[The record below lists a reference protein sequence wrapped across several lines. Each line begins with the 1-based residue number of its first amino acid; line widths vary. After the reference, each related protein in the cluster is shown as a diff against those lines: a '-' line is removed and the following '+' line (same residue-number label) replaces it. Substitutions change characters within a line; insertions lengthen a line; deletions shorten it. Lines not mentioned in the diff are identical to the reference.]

1 MDDALFVP
9 RGGRWLPTELARSPW
24 QPDALHG
31 GPVAALAAR
40 AVEHCP
46 NQPDDGAARHVVR
59 LSVELLRPVPL
70 EPLAVE
76 ARLARPGR
84 KVQLVD
90 VTISTDSGAVA
101 LARAVRIGV
110 RAERASSVAGSPT
123 EGSGTEPRV
132 LPGPEHARPGAGI
145 EDRWIGFHNQGV
157 ELRFVTGGFDQLGP
171 AVAWCRLAVP
181 VVPDEAPSPLQRA
194 AAAADFTNGLSAVL
208 DFHRWRYVNP
218 DLTVVVER
226 PAVGEW
232 IGLEAETTL
241 GIGGVGVAR
250 AVLYDRSGP
259 VGTGT
264 QTLVVEPR

>member
-9 RGGRWLPTELARSPW
+9 HGDQWLPTELARGPW

-40 AVEHCP
+40 GVEHCP
-46 NQPDDGAARHVVR
+46 SQPDDGAARHVVR

-70 EPLAVE
+70 EPLAVD

-90 VTISTDSGAVA
+90 VTISTGSGVVA
-101 LARAVRIGV
+101 TARAVRI
-110 RAERASSVAGSPT
+110 
-123 EGSGTEPRV
+123 RV
-132 LPGPEHARPGAGI
+132 LPENALAVAGRLPEGSASTRPALAGPTSARPSVGI

-194 AAAADFTNGLSAVL
+194 AAAADFTNGLSGVL
-208 DFHRWRYVNP
+208 DFQRWRYVNP
-218 DLTVVVER
+218 DLTVVLER
-226 PAVGEW
+226 PPVGEW

-241 GIGGVGVAR
+241 GIEGVGVAR
-250 AVLYDRSGP
+250 AVLYDQRGP